1 MANPY
6 RAMCAELV
14 AAWDDLPWEYDFK
27 GNVTGIHGDL
37 YDDSAVDLARALLDQ
52 PEQVAPTVMEIIELH
67 TWLEDEWRAN
77 NDGEDL
83 PMVDYARAVLAK
95 WGRPTPQPKEADLA
109 TPTLME
115 RAMGGDATAAKQ
127 FLHEAGFTDKQ
138 GQWLPQYQPISDA
151 TND

>member
-6 RAMCAELV
+6 RAMCAELIK
-14 AAWDDLPWEYDFK
+14 AM
-27 GNVTGIHGDL
+27 T
-37 YDDSAVDLARALLDQ
+37 DDSTGCWQREADVIDRARALLAQ

-95 WGRPTPQPKEADLA
+95 WGNQ
-109 TPTLME
+109 
-115 RAMGGDATAAKQ
+115 
-127 FLHEAGFTDKQ
+127 
-138 GQWLPQYQPISDA
+138 
-151 TND
+151 